1 MQQLK
6 NTTKISVK
14 ECINKYIFL
23 FNDKIKDKKNKNSWK
38 DYIIPMKA
46 KRKLNISG
54 NIDKI
59 LYNI

>member
-6 NTTKISVK
+6 TVTKISVK
-14 ECINKYIFL
+14 ECINKYMFL
-23 FNDKIKDKKNKNSWK
+23 FDDKIQDKKNKNSWK
-38 DYIIPMKA
+38 DYIIPMKT
-46 KRKLNISG
+46 KRKFNVSG